1 MKSRGRRTMNR
12 NFAFLLYPKT
22 SLAAI
27 LLANAVLVDSSHAQ
41 TTITLGETG
50 QLSSADNG
58 NANYLLADGPYHL
71 SQPAVV
77 NSLSF
82 WVDNAA
88 GQLELGIFDSGP
100 NNDCKGGNLKAH
112 TNAFTTNA
120 SSWNTAKPASP
131 VTLAPG
137 NYCLAYLPSD
147 NNLSFRKGT
156 STGINN
162 VYVPLQFGP
171 MPTTF
176 ATNPSGGDGF
186 HWSLYATLTPTITL
200 GETRLLGYADNG
212 NANYLLADG
221 PYYLSTSAV
230 VNNVN
235 LWVDNA
241 AGQLELGIFDA
252 GPNNNCKGGKLRA
265 QTNPFTTKA
274 SSWNTAAPASPATL
288 APGNYCLAYLPS
300 DNTLSFRKG
309 ISTGINNSYF
319 PVQFGPMPATFAANP
334 SGGDGFHWS
343 LYATLTPGT
352 AVPVISLNPSNPSLP
367 ANAAKGTVVAT
378 IQVKMSDGS
387 AFTGVLD
394 FGTPYENDNN
404 TFAISGNNL
413 IVNPSGPGL
422 TADANT
428 TQNVTVVAQQ

>member
-131 VTLAPG
+131 V
-137 NYCLAYLPSD
+137 
-147 NNLSFRKGT
+147 
-156 STGINN
+156 
-162 VYVPLQFGP
+162 
-171 MPTTF
+171 
-176 ATNPSGGDGF
+176 
-186 HWSLYATLTPTITL
+186 
-200 GETRLLGYADNG
+200 
-212 NANYLLADG
+212 
-221 PYYLSTSAV
+221 
-230 VNNVN
+230 
-235 LWVDNA
+235 
-241 AGQLELGIFDA
+241 
-252 GPNNNCKGGKLRA
+252 
-265 QTNPFTTKA
+265 
-274 SSWNTAAPASPATL
+274 TL